1 VRETNFSAFPTV
13 LWVRGTI
20 FNNDKEKR
28 IMVRELRNSIF
39 LNAMTVKKLY
49 MVLLLSEDKSSFH
62 TESVAQRWSTKAG
75 LKKL

>member
-1 VRETNFSAFPTV
+1 
-13 LWVRGTI
+13 
-20 FNNDKEKR
+20 
-28 IMVRELRNSIF
+28 MVRELRNSIF

-75 LKKL
+75 LKKIIINRLTPSRNGIF